1 MSLLDG
7 LFKGLQTNEGQM
19 AIRIFMDA
27 MNNHLIPYAKDKI
40 QQAMKPTQM
49 SQEEAQQSA
58 EDDFAPV
65 DEHVRSTPETVI
77 PEEQEDT

>member
-7 LFKGLQTNEGQM
+7 LFKALQTDGGQM
-19 AIRIFMDA
+19 AVRMFGDMMQNYI
-27 MNNHLIPYAKDKI
+27 IPYAKTKI
-40 QQAMKPTQM
+40 QESMQPTQM

-65 DEHVRSTPETVI
+65 DDDIPSNPETIVT
-77 PEEQEDT
+77 EEQEDT